1 MYGFA
6 YSNFD
11 YLIIFKI
18 FEIRVQIWLTE
29 SLLAA
34 YAQIIIYKKVKLKEH
49 LFPGSHWSSIGA
61 VKTPFV
67 HRSILS
73 AITIQ
78 AHLKICIRHTHRKE
92 LVKFGC

>member
-1 MYGFA
+1 MYGIA

-11 YLIIFKI
+11 YLIIFEI
-18 FEIRVQIWLTE
+18 FEIRVKISLTE

-49 LFPGSHWSSIGA
+49 LFPRSHWSSIWA

-78 AHLKICIRHTHRKE
+78 AHLKNCIRHIHRQE
-92 LVKFGC
+92 LAKFSC